1 MPFDLRGKHRD
12 RREFKHPG
20 EAAASKEQSSESHD
34 FPDGVFLAQK
44 DRKDVLDMMKGQWED
59 INKEYQKLT
68 LSLHNLHTIER
79 VKRRQELENQLAT
92 LEKSIKTMERPFVF
106 LQVELCSVLRIQRG
120 VSCESGSSVAHYHH
134 APHHTAA
141 SERDAAAG

>member
-1 MPFDLRGKHRD
+1 MHSKHRD

-20 EAAASKEQSSESHD
+20 EPDDPHQPSESHD

-44 DRKDVLDMMKGQWED
+44 DRKELLDMMKGQWED
-59 INKEYQKLT
+59 YNKEYQKLT

-106 LQVELCSVLRIQRG
+106 LQVDLC
-120 VSCESGSSVAHYHH
+120 
-134 APHHTAA
+134 
-141 SERDAAAG
+141 

>member
-20 EAAASKEQSSESHD
+20 EAAASQERSSESRD

-106 LQVELCSVLRIQRG
+106 LEVDCGCVLRIERG
-120 VSCESGSSVAHYHH
+120 VSRESGSSLAHYH
-134 APHHTAA
+134 AAA
-141 SERDAAAG
+141 SERTAAAG

>member
-12 RREFKHPG
+12 RRPFKHPG
-20 EAAASKEQSSESHD
+20 EANLSQESSESHD

-44 DRKDVLDMMKGQWED
+44 DRQELLGMMKGQWQD

-92 LEKSIKTMERPFVF
+92 LEKSIRNMERPFVF
-106 LQVELCSVLRIQRG
+106 LQVGAFV
-120 VSCESGSSVAHYHH
+120 
-134 APHHTAA
+134 T
-141 SERDAAAG
+141 